1 LRTDLARRGVIIP
14 TATLATILASELESP
29 ALSPLL
35 ISLALNVLRP
45 AASLSPAVI
54 TLAQGVV
61 VMTWTKLTMATIAVL
76 SMGVFGFALAHPVS
90 EPQNKPSAAT
100 DNPAER
106 QWTRDEKV
114 KGAEERLV
122 EHLKQSADRRI
133 DLKMKVNAAEQRVKS
148 LQDGIRG
155 LESFQSGGTRT
166 YMLLFEL
173 DPKAGFDIYGKDSA
187 TKFAAEAITKA
198 EPLVTEAQKK
208 LLQAQEELKS
218 FDELAAVRTEN
229 LKRDVVRLY
238 EHG

>member
-1 LRTDLARRGVIIP
+1 
-14 TATLATILASELESP
+14 
-29 ALSPLL
+29 
-35 ISLALNVLRP
+35 
-45 AASLSPAVI
+45 
-54 TLAQGVV
+54 
-61 VMTWTKLTMATIAVL
+61 MTWTKLTMATIAVL